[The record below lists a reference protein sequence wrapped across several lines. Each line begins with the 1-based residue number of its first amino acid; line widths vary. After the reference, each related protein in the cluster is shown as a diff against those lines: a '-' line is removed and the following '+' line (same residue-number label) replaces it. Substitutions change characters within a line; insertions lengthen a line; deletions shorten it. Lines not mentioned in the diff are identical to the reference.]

1 MCVPYNWIM
10 ETPVLATKLFIPQ
23 PRPRIVTRQRLMDRI
38 TEGFHRKLTLVSA
51 PAGFGKT
58 TLVSEWAS
66 GCGHP
71 AAWYSLDDGDT
82 DPARFLRYFI
92 SAIQMVSP
100 GTGQGILGL
109 LDSPT
114 PPAVDTLLL
123 ALINEIS
130 RLDRKIVLV
139 LDDYHLVNSGPVNE
153 ILNFFMEHQPP
164 AIHLV
169 ITTREDPGL
178 PLARLRAGDQLTEL
192 RADDLGFTL
201 SETADFLNRVMDL
214 RLPEEDISILEN
226 RTEGWIAG
234 LQLAAIS
241 LRGQKDPAGFIR
253 GFTGSHHFVLD
264 YLIAEV
270 VRQQPDAVRTFL
282 LCTSILDRMCGP
294 LCDALLESCA
304 GTGQEILLSLEQSN
318 LFIIPLDN
326 ERKWYRYHHL
336 FADLLRQQLSQN
348 PPSFASLPIEM
359 TEGEIEAELHI
370 RASQWYEE
378 SGLAVEA
385 FQHAAA
391 AGDLDRA
398 ERLIDNKGMPLHF
411 KGATAPVLRWLD
423 SLPFSVMNARP
434 SLWVTYGGATM
445 ISGHPSQVEPKL
457 KAAEAAMKGAPDTE
471 RNRDLIGQIA
481 GMRALVAASQ
491 NDIDAI
497 LAQSNRAL
505 EYLSPGNLCI
515 RTMTT
520 FSLGVVYELQ
530 NDREA
535 AERAFN
541 EVVET
546 AQASGNTMFTLAALS
561 SLATLQLSENKLH
574 NAETTYKKSIDII
587 NDPDNWLSYDP
598 NYGMSRIY
606 YEWNDLALAE
616 YYAKACIRLA
626 PQVECGMVVSAE
638 VLLTRI
644 SLARGDTAGAAAQVA
659 RAYQTAR
666 ERNLVDHTPEVDAVH
681 VEVLLRQGSLNAA
694 KTLADQS
701 GLALSQAR
709 VLLAGGETDAALD
722 LLHKLLWKLMEMDRP
737 DERLKAMALMAAALQ
752 MSGDTGKAI
761 RQLDTIYTLAEPE
774 NFVRLFV
781 DEGPAMRQLLEEASA
796 RGIEPEYT
804 ARLLSAFEPQ
814 TGEMPNEV
822 YKPSSQGL
830 IEPLSPRELEVLRL
844 IAQGLSNREIGD
856 RLFLALSTVKGH
868 SRVIFDK
875 LQVQRRTEAVARARD
890 LGLL

>member
-1 MCVPYNWIM
+1 M
-10 ETPVLATKLFIPQ
+10 ETPVLATKLFIPT
-23 PRPRIVTRQRLMDRI
+23 PRPKIVIRQRLIDRI

-58 TLVSEWAS
+58 TLVSEWAAV
-66 GCGHP
+66 CGHP

-92 SAIQMVSP
+92 NAIQMVSP

-114 PPAVDTLLL
+114 PPAVDNLLL

-130 RLDRKIVLV
+130 NLKNRIVLV
-139 LDDYHLVNSGPVNE
+139 LDDYHLVNSGPVND
-153 ILNFFMEHQPP
+153 ILKFFMEHQPP

-192 RADDLGFTL
+192 RAVDLGFTL
-201 SETADFLNRVMDL
+201 EETADFLNRVMDL
-214 RLPEEDISILEN
+214 QLPEEDISILEN

-241 LRGQKDPAGFIR
+241 LRGHKDPAGFIQ

-264 YLIAEV
+264 YLIGEV
-270 VRQQPDAVRTFL
+270 VRQQPDTVRTFL

-294 LCDALLESCA
+294 LCDALLESKA

-318 LFIIPLDN
+318 LFVIPLDN

-336 FADLLRQQLSQN
+336 FADLLREQLRLN

-378 SGLAVEA
+378 SGLPVEA

-398 ERLIDNKGMPLHF
+398 ERLIENKGMPLHF

-434 SLWVTYGGATM
+434 SLWVMYGGATM

-457 KAAEAAMKGAPDTE
+457 KAGEAALRGAPDTE
-471 RNRDLIGQIA
+471 QNRDLVGQIA
-481 GMRALVAASQ
+481 AMRALVAASK
-491 NDIDAI
+491 NDIDTI
-497 LAQSNRAL
+497 LTQSNRAL
-505 EYLSPGNLCI
+505 EYLAPGNLCI

-541 EVVET
+541 EVIET
-546 AQASGNTMFTLAALS
+546 AQASENTMFTLAALS
-561 SLATLQLSENKLH
+561 SLASLQISENKLH
-574 NAETTYKKSIDII
+574 NAESSYRRSVEII
-587 NDPDNWLSYDP
+587 NDPDNWLLYDP
-598 NYGMSRIY
+598 FFGLSRIH
-606 YEWNDLALAE
+606 YEWNDLDSAE
-616 YYAKACIRLA
+616 DFARSCIRLA

-644 SLARGDTAGAAAQVA
+644 CLARGDVAGAAAQVA
-659 RAYQTAR
+659 IAYQTAR
-666 ERNLVDHTPEVDAVH
+666 ERELVDHKPEVDAVH
-681 VEVLLRQGSLNAA
+681 VEVLLRQGNLNAA
-694 KTLADQS
+694 KVLAEQS

-709 VLLAGGETDAALD
+709 VLLAAGENDAALEI
-722 LLHKLLWKLMEMDRP
+722 LHKLLWKLVEMDRP
-737 DERLKAMALMAAALQ
+737 DERIKTMALMTAALQ
-752 MSGDTGKAI
+752 ISGETGKAI
-761 RQLDTIYTLAEPE
+761 RQLDTIYNLAEPE
-774 NFVRLFV
+774 NFTRLFV
-781 DEGPAMRQLLEEASA
+781 DEGSAMQRVLEEAVA
-796 RGIEPEYT
+796 QGIEPEYT
-804 ARLLSAFEPQ
+804 ARLLNAFESQPGINFSA
-814 TGEMPNEV
+814 TGLPAASTM
-822 YKPSSQGL
+822 
-830 IEPLSPRELEVLRL
+830 IEPLSPRELEVLQL
-844 IAQGLSNREIGD
+844 IAEGLSNREIGE

-875 LQVQRRTEAVARARD
+875 LQVQRRTEAVARARE